1 MKIKRIMP
9 IRAAVSL
16 SVICL
21 TACTPQKERNIQKKH
36 VSPPA
41 ASRQEQL
48 ARGEQLFK
56 QYCAACHPDG
66 GNVSDPARN
75 LRRSTLQA
83 NRITK
88 PEDIIKIMRK
98 PISRMIR
105 FDAATLSDQDARA
118 IADYVLETF

>member
-1 MKIKRIMP
+1 MKIKGVSP

-16 SVICL
+16 SAICL
-21 TACTPQKERNIQKKH
+21 TACTPQKERNIPKKQ

-41 ASRQEQL
+41 ASRQAQL

-88 PEDIIKIMRK
+88 PEDIVGIMRK

-105 FDAATLSDQDARA
+105 FDAATLSNEDARA
-118 IADYVLETF
+118 IAEYVLESF